1 MKRILFIII
10 SLVAALAAQA
20 QATEYMRI
28 YIDKDCYLAGEDLWV
43 KVSVTDSLHRAST
56 LSKVAYIEVSDTRQ
70 MHAQGMIALENGTG
84 WGRIRFP
91 HTMHSGTYLLTAY
104 TRYMRNRPERFLTK
118 HIGVLNAGMASEE
131 DKVEVLD
138 SLSVSR
144 QALAVSPWRLS
155 ADRPVYSS
163 RSRVTLTLPEL
174 PAGVG
179 ELTLSVVRRDGFG
192 MPEEDTQIPQ
202 SDSRAAEAKRFIAES
217 EGHIVTGRLVGAPS
231 DSVDARLSC
240 VGKDIR
246 IFDGQWQPDG
256 TYRFY
261 TTEIA
266 DRQDIVVSSLPPR
279 GKPAGRLEVVSPFA
293 GALPRNL
300 PTLRLFCNEEALT
313 ERSIG
318 AQLHHLLPADSARK
332 RTMLSQLH
340 DFTPSISYNLDEYVR
355 FPTVR
360 ETFTEFVM
368 GIRVSKSEGETVI
381 RMLQEDVKRYSAIRA
396 LVLIDGVPIENHEA
410 VLNYDARLLHHIHQY
425 SGRYTFGGNT
435 YDGIVSMITHRGTL
449 PDLRLDDNSQ
459 LFSYEFPQY
468 RPGFEAPVYDSAER
482 VQSRVPDFRH
492 TLYWNPDVATVTGA
506 VSFYTS
512 DLKGDYVVTL
522 QGVTATGEP
531 LKVQSEF
538 AVR

>member
-10 SLVAALAAQA
+10 CLVAALAA

-43 KVSVTDSLHRAST
+43 KVSVTDSLHRASS

-91 HTMHSGTYLLTAY
+91 HTMHSGTYRLTAY
-104 TRYMRNRPERFLTK
+104 TRHMRNRPESFTAK
-118 HIGVLNAGMASEE
+118 YIGVLNAGMASEE
-131 DKVEVLD
+131 DNVEVLD
-138 SLSVSR
+138 SLSVPP
-144 QALAVSPWRLS
+144 QALATSPWRLS
-155 ADRPVYSS
+155 ADKPVYRS
-163 RSRVTLTLPEL
+163 RSRVTLALPEL

-179 ELTLSVVRRDGFG
+179 ELTLSVVRRDGFS
-192 MPEEDTQIPQ
+192 MLEEDFQTPQ
-202 SDSRAAEAKRFIAES
+202 SHSLNAEANRFIAES
-217 EGHIVTGRLVGAPS
+217 EGHILTGRLVGAPS
-231 DSVDARLSC
+231 DSVNARLSC

-256 TYRFY
+256 SYSFY
-261 TTEIA
+261 TTEIT
-266 DRQDIVVSSLPPR
+266 DRQDIVLSSLPPR

-300 PTLRLFCNEEALT
+300 PTLRLFCNEEALI

-318 AQLHHLLPADSARK
+318 AQMHHLLPADSARQ
-332 RTMLSQLH
+332 RTILSQLH

-396 LVLIDGVPIENHEA
+396 MVLIDGVPIENHEA

-425 SGRYTFGGNT
+425 SGRYTFGGNV
-435 YDGIVSMITHRGTL
+435 YDGIVSLITHRGTL

-468 RPGFEAPVYDSAER
+468 RPGFETPAYDSAER

-492 TLYWNPDVATVTGA
+492 TLYWNPDVAPGTDA

-512 DLKGDYVVTL
+512 DMKGDYVITL
-522 QGVTATGEP
+522 QGITATGEP